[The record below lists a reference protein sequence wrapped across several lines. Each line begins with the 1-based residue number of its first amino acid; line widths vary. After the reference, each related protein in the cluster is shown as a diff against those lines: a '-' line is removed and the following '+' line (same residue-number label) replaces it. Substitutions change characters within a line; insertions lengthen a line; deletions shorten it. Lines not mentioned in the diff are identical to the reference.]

1 MRERRS
7 RNHAEDI
14 SRIIRQYKE
23 NEDAAMDMSNTID
36 HVPVDTTNDLPITMI
51 DCSTSSFDSEHS
63 DEFEINSDD
72 ITDDDVDVEAESD
85 DDGVDVDV
93 EAKRDDDDVE
103 EFINISTLKEVLE
116 SNEPILKK
124 FIQQKCLILD
134 EYLPHTWSRIMNSM
148 AQMPYDAVK
157 YKPKSNNNSL
167 SQTPKLNDTTTT
179 TIALSPI
186 NTNENEP

>member
-1 MRERRS
+1 MNTYCSKSKTQYTRECMRERRS

-72 ITDDDVDVEAESD
+72 ITDDDVDVEAE
-85 DDGVDVDV
+85 
-93 EAKRDDDDVE
+93 
-103 EFINISTLKEVLE
+103 
-116 SNEPILKK
+116 K